1 MTKTTRNIRIKLR
14 VNDKENILK
23 PEGKRILHLEENK
36 YGLHGKEFNQKEIG
50 VTSGKFWKNNQRN
63 KFS

>member
-23 PEGKRILHLEENK
+23 PEGKTILHLEENK
-36 YGLHGKEFNQKEIG
+36 YGLHGKEFN
-50 VTSGKFWKNNQRN
+50 
-63 KFS
+63 